1 LVDHCEPV
9 HRKYQVAITKVMGKS
24 MDAIVV
30 DTEKTARECIQFMK
44 EQHLATET
52 FYPLDYIE
60 APNLDDRLRYAC
72 LLIASQ
78 HISSFRHVCMF

>member
-1 LVDHCEPV
+1 MVDHCEPV
-9 HRKYQVAITKVMGKS
+9 HRKYQVSITKVMGKS

-44 EQHLATET
+44 EQHLASET

-60 APNLDDRLRYAC
+60 ATNLDERLRYTNIFYLI
-72 LLIASQ
+72 LLSV
-78 HISSFRHVCMF
+78 FLFY